1 MGRPLILNI
10 KFRFALRHYSIQKVT
25 ENHIKNWN
33 QLEQEACTSVRTMAR
48 FRGQEGKQAILF
60 YKRLL
65 RVEPHSRGQP
75 ISHSLQPLPWNH
87 FLTRPNSW
95 SVENPNRSYSKIRL
109 LCRLVILYSLFQLV
123 ITPRNEMKPNDF
135 RTPLVCIVQLYFRNC
150 FFFAPSSVFILKGFN
165 LILLTSRPFLLCSLV
180 VNDISGAPNDDF
192 LQIALGTILR
202 LDRVV
207 LRRSIFWL
215 IFCLFGYSR
224 AGADPDNS
232 ERGGRDTCQYGV
244 LAIQILFHFSENSM
258 KKIQN

>member
-33 QLEQEACTSVRTMAR
+33 QLEQGACTSVSHHGSLSWPGGKASHFILQTAAQSRTT
-48 FRGQEGKQAILF
+48 FL
-60 YKRLL
+60 
-65 RVEPHSRGQP
+65 SRGQP

-135 RTPLVCIVQLYFRNC
+135 RTPLICIVQLYFRNC

-165 LILLTSRPFLLCSLV
+165 LILLTSRRFLLCSLV

-215 IFCLFGYSR
+215 IFYLFGHSR
-224 AGADPDNS
+224 AGTDPDNS
-232 ERGGRDTCQYGV
+232 KRGGRDTCQLYRFFFIF
-244 LAIQILFHFSENSM
+244 LRIL
-258 KKIQN
+258 